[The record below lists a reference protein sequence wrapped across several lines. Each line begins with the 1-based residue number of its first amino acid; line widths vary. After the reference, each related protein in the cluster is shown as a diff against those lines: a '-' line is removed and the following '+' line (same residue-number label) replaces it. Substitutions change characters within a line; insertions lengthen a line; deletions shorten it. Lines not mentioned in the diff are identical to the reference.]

1 MLNNEQSNQNNIPN
15 HNKQAQL
22 LLDLQILS
30 SIKSK
35 PFFKQQPQKK
45 TQPLKLTQQIN
56 AIEHPTIPFG
66 YQSPFETNYMFNPIN
81 SNNNSNTNL
90 SYYQDPFIFDSNK
103 NNTLLSYQFD
113 FNNKE
118 MKFTHDSFYQNLFP
132 PSKKVTNLSYRP
144 QEMNQEFNH
153 SQKKENAATND
164 TTMNNLTQKNGND
177 DVIIP
182 TPMKP
187 LLGKKNLFINIK
199 NNTKKER
206 EYRKYTRKNTNKG
219 NKIFQCE
226 HRECGVCYKT
236 KKQRMSHHNK
246 MNPECKGDCVNFLY
260 LIRNVKKIM
269 LSSNKMKISNEL
281 KKKYEEV
288 MSLVSLED
296 HVQLIPGFRFD
307 EITPD
312 ED

>member
-1 MLNNEQSNQNNIPN
+1 MLNNESGNQNTISN

-30 SIKSK
+30 SIKTK
-35 PFFKQQPQKK
+35 PFFNQQSQKK
-45 TQPLKLTQQIN
+45 TIQSQPLKLTQQITPL
-56 AIEHPTIPFG
+56 EHSTIPFG

-90 SYYQDPFIFDSNK
+90 SFYQDPFIFDSNK
-103 NNTLLSYQFD
+103 NNTILSYQFD

-118 MKFTHDSFYQNLFP
+118 MKFTNDSFYQTLFP
-132 PSKKVTNLSYRP
+132 PFKQLTNLSYRP
-144 QEMNQEFNH
+144 QDMNQDIIQ
-153 SQKKENAATND
+153 SQKKENAPTND
-164 TTMNNLTQKNGND
+164 TTKNRID
-177 DVIIP
+177 DIIVP
-182 TPMKP
+182 TPMKHY
-187 LLGKKNLFINIK
+187 LGKKNLFVNIK
-199 NNTKKER
+199 NTPKKER
-206 EYRKYTRKNTNKG
+206 EYRRYTRKSEKV
-219 NKIFQCE
+219 KKEVFQCE

-246 MNPECKGDCVNFLY
+246 MNPECKGDSISFLY

-269 LSSNKMKISNEL
+269 LNSKQITISNEL
-281 KKKYEEV
+281 RKKYKEV
-288 MSLVSLED
+288 MSLISLED
-296 HVQLIPGFRFD
+296 HVQLITGFHFD